1 MAAMQSPAD
10 VCWAEG
16 ACSVPDSNSRVFD
29 YIVLSLAWPR
39 LSWPAGSK
47 TGWSQ
52 WSLLASNSTNPWLTL
67 HYIAHLGLLHF
78 VSKTSVSQPLLMC
91 LCKHC
96 GSHPYKISETKCF
109 KFFCEVPPQ
118 DLLLLYSTSE
128 LLNIREE
135 GINCAPENCAIHQKG
150 NPERTEPPWREKLL
164 FLFQKGG
171 SIFQISRSITNTGSP
186 SA

>member
-1 MAAMQSPAD
+1 MWHGCNAKS
-10 VCWAEG
+10 CWCLLSRRSLL
-16 ACSVPDSNSRVFD
+16 CSRFKFTCIWLHCLVFGLD
-29 YIVLSLAWPR
+29 C
-39 LSWPAGSK
+39 AGSK

-78 VSKTSVSQPLLMC
+78 VSKTSVSQPLLIC